1 MLAQPSLQHL
11 HFHECKFTSD
21 RSMRGISKL
30 RGLRSLDFPEFRAVA
45 GELLSELAQLTDL
58 ETLNLDYSSTA
69 LNPRR
74 VSETCLPLSTAL
86 SLLLYIWPTSGMQT
100 LTARRALQC
109 ILLLFT
115 SWEAM
120 QAIYTDIEPLA
131 SLIRLTALSLAGLH
145 IDNHGL
151 RVIG

>member
-86 SLLLYIWPTSGMQT
+86 SLPCISG
-100 LTARRALQC
+100 
-109 ILLLFT
+109 LLLGC
-115 SWEAM
+115 
-120 QAIYTDIEPLA
+120 
-131 SLIRLTALSLAGLH
+131 RL
-145 IDNHGL
+145 
-151 RVIG
+151 